1 MSSAIIKKKD
11 QHFRDVD
18 PSFIYKVFCERVLT
32 KLYSPLGGAQPRGAT
47 VPIKGL
53 GGVVIHDY

>member
-1 MSSAIIKKKD
+1 MELNECNNKKKD

-53 GGVVIHDY
+53 GV

>member
-32 KLYSPLGGAQPRGAT
+32 KLYSPLGGAQPRGGDCAN
-47 VPIKGL
+47 
-53 GGVVIHDY
+53 